1 MNHWRI
7 EPLDRS
13 HEREEFCCGKAPLDE
28 FLRALVSQY
37 EKRRLGRTYVA
48 VLPTQKRVWGYYTLA
63 SGSFPFQ
70 NLPKG
75 IAKKL
80 PKHPVPVVHIGRL
93 AVDQS
98 IHGQGL
104 GKELLKDAFQRCL
117 ALSDQLGVFAVEV
130 LAIDAEARDFY
141 LKYGFQSLP
150 DNERHLFIPLKT
162 IAESTGTS

>member
-1 MNHWRI
+1 MKKWQI

-48 VLPTQKRVWGYYTLA
+48 VLPPQKRVWGYYTLA
-63 SGSFPFQ
+63 SGSVPFQ
-70 NLPKG
+70 NLPKE

-80 PKHPVPVVHIGRL
+80 PKHPVPVVHLGRL

-98 IHGQGL
+98 VHGQGL
-104 GKELLKDAFQRCL
+104 GKELLKDALQRCL
-117 ALSDQLGVFAVEV
+117 ALADQLGIFAVEV
-130 LAIDAEARDFY
+130 LAIDATARDFY
-141 LKYGFQSLP
+141 TRYGFQPLP
-150 DNERHLFIPLKT
+150 DHDLHLFLPLKT
-162 IAESTGTS
+162 IAETTRTS